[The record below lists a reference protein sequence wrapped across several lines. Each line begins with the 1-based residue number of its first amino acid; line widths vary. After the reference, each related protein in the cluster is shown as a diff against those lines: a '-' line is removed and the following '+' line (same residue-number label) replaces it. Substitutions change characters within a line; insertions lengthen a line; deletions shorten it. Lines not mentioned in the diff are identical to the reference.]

1 MEESASAVD
10 AQTIYTPSEIIR
22 MIDGKANAV
31 FSEFGALGFLAV
43 SGVLGPVRENRYPT
57 FYGVELRDPSG
68 GDPLL
73 LDIPKNLAP
82 ELLSGREVDAGGF
95 LQAKKG
101 LKYSLHV
108 SRLTSRSAVSA
119 DVLKEERSIRDIFLR
134 PSLGADSFQEAD
146 DLLVSYIHGKASL
159 VFEDFEHQVM
169 ELDDIDLEP
178 VPVSIQDPDAVRDAI
193 QSARGNVVVLMR
205 GGGNEGDFEVFNRPQ
220 VLEAWREKAAYKV
233 SALGHSKNST
243 MLDRFS
249 HKVCDTPTDAGRFIR
264 EQVEAQR
271 STRFLA
277 QKAMQADKNLSE
289 VLQRTNADWEKRLA
303 ASQQAA
309 ASTLHTLQ
317 KQAETSGVQELAAQ
331 AKCRQLETQ
340 LARKAP
346 GLSAWVWGAL
356 LAALVLGAFA
366 GAVLVVLAGW
376 LLR

>member
-1 MEESASAVD
+1 MEASASAVE

-31 FSEFGALGFLAV
+31 FSELGALGFLVV
-43 SGVLGPVRENRYPT
+43 SGVLGPVRESRYPT

-82 ELLSGREVDAGGF
+82 ELMAGREVDAGGF
-95 LQAKKG
+95 LYAKKG
-101 LKYSLHV
+101 LRYSLQV
-108 SRLTSRSAVSA
+108 SRLTSRSTVSA
-119 DVLKEERSIRDIFLR
+119 EVLKEERSIRDIFLR
-134 PSLGADSFQEAD
+134 PSLGTDSFPEAD

-159 VFEDFEHQVM
+159 VFEDFEHQLM

-178 VPVSIQDPDAVRDAI
+178 VPVGIQDPDAVREAI
-193 QSARGNVVVLMR
+193 RSARGNVVVLMR

-249 HKVCDTPTDAGRFIR
+249 HKVCDTPTDAGRYIR
-264 EQVEAQR
+264 EQVDAQR
-271 STRFLA
+271 SSRFLA
-277 QKAMQADKNLSE
+277 QKAMQADKTLTE
-289 VLQRTNADWEKRLA
+289 ALQRANADWEKRLA

-309 ASTLHTLQ
+309 AAKLDALQ
-317 KQAETSGVQELAAQ
+317 RQARVSRIPV
-331 AKCRQLETQ
+331 
-340 LARKAP
+340 
-346 GLSAWVWGAL
+346 WVWGAL
-356 LAALVLGAFA
+356 LAALVLGALA
-366 GAVLVVLAGW
+366 GAVLVELAGW